1 MPTSKTNPSS
11 STLRRDILSE
21 TLSREKN
28 LQNNPYT
35 SALSFTLFT
44 SHSPKQNLSSSS
56 LLLHPFVSHAPIS
69 LFLYWIHLPSIVAP
83 LTLSHNWVHLFPLSP
98 FTLSQ
103 PMGSLINYP
112 LLSSLPPFTLLQ
124 PLGLPSPFSSLSFYS
139 PFPLLSVSLSTPS
152 LILSMPYT
160 FHSSTLHTWGS
171 LQWSSCFLSL
181 AGRDVPAIQLFG

>member
-1 MPTSKTNPSS
+1 MTFSQRPCLEKKIFKIILTHLLSVSPFSHLIHLNRIFLHHLYFFTPSSHMPLSLYS
-11 STLRRDILSE
+11 STL
-21 TLSREKN
+21 
-28 LQNNPYT
+28 P
-35 SALSFTLFT
+35 
-44 SHSPKQNLSSSS
+44 
-56 LLLHPFVSHAPIS
+56 LL
-69 LFLYWIHLPSIVAP
+69 IHLPSIVAP

-103 PMGSLINYP
+103 PMGSLITYP
-112 LLSSLPPFTLLQ
+112 LLPPFTLLQ

-181 AGRDVPAIQLFG
+181 AGRDVPVRA